1 MQTPIPSNR
10 PRRSPSRAPFL
21 APFRASL
28 RTSLG
33 AAAATALAAGLLCAT
48 PATAAVP
55 HRADAPPGA
64 SETRRVDVVARVTA
78 FWDQYKSAVLG
89 TNPDMN
95 PREVRNEFLTAD
107 LNAELDAWADQNGA
121 DPVFRA
127 QNVPTGRTVRYEG
140 SGAGHAT
147 VIVTQQWGDGSTSD
161 VWYRVPLDGS
171 RIDGLQDPPA

>member
-1 MQTPIPSNR
+1 MRTPIPSNR
-10 PRRSPSRAPFL
+10 SRRSP
-21 APFRASL
+21 FRTSFRTTL

-33 AAAATALAAGLLCAT
+33 AAAATAVAAGLLCAT

-64 SETRRVDVVARVTA
+64 SETRRVDVVARVAA

-95 PREVRNEFLTAD
+95 PTEVRNEFLTAD
-107 LNAELDAWADQNGA
+107 LNAQLDAWADQNGA
-121 DPVFRA
+121 DPIFRA
-127 QNVPTGRTVRYEG
+127 QNVPIGRAVSYEG

-147 VIVTQQWGDGSTSD
+147 VIVTQQWSDGSSND
-161 VWYRVPLDGS
+161 VWYSVPLDGS
-171 RIDGLQDPPA
+171 RIDGLEDPPA